1 MTNPKASPRDQLP
14 WTGCLSQGCETANW
28 NTLQHLG
35 TSVGGTCST
44 DTQKVLDVT
53 TVWMRG

>member
-14 WTGCLSQGCETANW
+14 WTGSLSQCCETANW

-53 TVWMRG
+53 TE